1 MESINEKIQQLKKND
16 MFYVCYGCYGYYQ
29 LKLIKKLKH
38 HLKCIIIRTDVYY
51 KNINDIENF
60 KIEYIRH
67 FDETLIKKKID
78 TKEIYWDKLKE
89 LGSKF

>member
-38 HLKCIIIRTDVYY
+38 QLKCIIIRTDVNY

-60 KIEYIRH
+60 KIEYIRY
-67 FDETLIKKKID
+67 FDENL
-78 TKEIYWDKLKE
+78 KLKLDKRE
-89 LGSKF
+89 IF